1 MIIMIIIIIIPAIEI
16 IVIVIAITK
25 IKVIK
30 KILKVVIRTGEWKKV
45 VNLLVTLW
53 LCSNVIV
60 LTNQLKF
67 SVNYRMRI

>member
-1 MIIMIIIIIIPAIEI
+1 MIIMIIIIIPAIEI

-30 KILKVVIRTGEWKKV
+30 KILKRTGEWKKV

>member
-30 KILKVVIRTGEWKKV
+30 KILKVVIRTGEWEKV

>member
-1 MIIMIIIIIIPAIEI
+1 MIIIIIPAIEI

-30 KILKVVIRTGEWKKV
+30 KIFKVVIRTGEWKKV

-53 LCSNVIV
+53 LCSNVTV

>member
-1 MIIMIIIIIIPAIEI
+1 MIIIIIPAIEI

-30 KILKVVIRTGEWKKV
+30 KILKRTGEWKKV

-53 LCSNVIV
+53 LCSNVTV

>member
-1 MIIMIIIIIIPAIEI
+1 MIIMIIIIIPAIEI

-30 KILKVVIRTGEWKKV
+30 KIFKVVIRTGEWKKV

-53 LCSNVIV
+53 LCSNVTV

>member
-1 MIIMIIIIIIPAIEI
+1 MIIMIIIIIPAIEI
-16 IVIVIAITK
+16 TVIVIAITK

-30 KILKVVIRTGEWKKV
+30 KNLKVVIRTAEWKKV
-45 VNLLVTLW
+45 INLLVTLW

>member
-1 MIIMIIIIIIPAIEI
+1 MIIMIIIIIPAIEI

-30 KILKVVIRTGEWKKV
+30 KNLKVVIRTAEWKKV
-45 VNLLVTLW
+45 INLLVTLW

>member
-1 MIIMIIIIIIPAIEI
+1 MIIIIIPAIEI

-30 KILKVVIRTGEWKKV
+30 KNLKVVIRTGEWKKV

-53 LCSNVIV
+53 LCSNVTV